1 MSAGAASPTARSDT
15 PFEHP
20 AFEALYSRLL
30 RDVADRRL
38 EPATRKAAARA
49 LAFLLR
55 EQLVSERVITDV
67 LTALH
72 RSLDLSKVVRTL
84 LLGLVGVSPSEKM
97 TEWVCDVAD
106 RSLRAGHLPSFVSAM
121 RILVDLP
128 DYDGT
133 VPTRWRLA
141 LLRAVEMPDVAPRIL
156 MLTRTYAR
164 RFPEESWW
172 WLRTLRVRSTIASL
186 RRRAKAADFAEAEE
200 A

>member
-1 MSAGAASPTARSDT
+1 MSAAARRES

-20 AFEALYSRLL
+20 AFETLYSQVL

-55 EQLVSERVITDV
+55 EQLVSERVLTDV

-84 LLGLVGVSPSEKM
+84 LLGLVGVSPPEKM
-97 TEWVCDVAD
+97 TAWTKSVAD
-106 RSLRAGHLPSFVSAM
+106 LALTEGHLSSFVTAM
-121 RILVDLP
+121 RIVVELRDF
-128 DYDGT
+128 DGT
-133 VPTRWRLA
+133 VPTRWRLSI
-141 LLRAVEMPDVAPRIL
+141 LRAAEMPDIAPRIF

-186 RRRAKAADFAEAEE
+186 RRRATASDSAEAEE
-200 A
+200 G

>member
-1 MSAGAASPTARSDT
+1 MSAGAASPTARRET

-20 AFEALYSRLL
+20 AFEALSSRVL

-84 LLGLVGVSPSEKM
+84 LLGLVGVSPPEKM
-97 TEWVCDVAD
+97 TEWTKSVAD
-106 RSLRAGHLPSFVSAM
+106 LALIQGHLSSFVTAM
-121 RILVDLP
+121 RIVVELRDF
-128 DYDGT
+128 DGT

-141 LLRAVEMPDVAPRIL
+141 LLRAVEMPAIAPRIF

-186 RRRAKAADFAEAEE
+186 RRRATASDSAEAEE
-200 A
+200 G